1 MKEWGPTGGGGLPG
15 LRLETKTIYTLYLA
29 FSVIGF
35 AVMGVLAST
44 RAGWAPGAIATYY
57 IGDESMGLY
66 GKTAGELIE
75 LTHFHLFAIPLFLF
89 VTGHVFLLSRWPA
102 GLKIGIVLAAFLGAA
117 GLIAAPWLIIRLSPH
132 WSLLTLA
139 ARMLLAGAFLVFL
152 LVPLWEMWGAR
163 RSGGAGEK
171 AD

>member
-1 MKEWGPTGGGGLPG
+1 MKDWGPNGGGGLPA
-15 LRLETKTIYTLYLA
+15 LRWETKMIYTLYLG

-44 RAGWAPGAIATYY
+44 RTGWAPGKIAAYY

-89 VTGHVFLLSRWPA
+89 ITGHVFLLSRWPA
-102 GLKIGIVLAAFLGAA
+102 RLKAGVVFAAFVGAA
-117 GLIAAPWLIIRLSPH
+117 GLIAAPWLMVYHSPH
-132 WSLLTLA
+132 WSLLTLVS
-139 ARMLLAGAFLVFL
+139 RVLLAGSFLIFL
-152 LVPLWEMWGAR
+152 AAPFREMWGRERA
-163 RSGGAGEK
+163 ENKK
-171 AD
+171 AVS